1 MLEFVCGDIPD
12 FSRVAFNT
20 MRSKE
25 MAWDA
30 GRMGV
35 VGHTSQLLPAIKT
48 LVSGPA
54 VSYEPYSIA
63 GFCYVPDLHIVPNIS
78 SCPIQIKGWRRI
90 EHLGR
95 D

>member
-1 MLEFVCGDIPD
+1 
-12 FSRVAFNT
+12 
-20 MRSKE
+20 
-25 MAWDA
+25 MAWEA

-63 GFCYVPDLHIVPNIS
+63 GFCYVPDEHFLLPNS
-78 SCPIQIKGWRRI
+78 NKALAPNRASR
-90 EHLGR
+90 
-95 D
+95 